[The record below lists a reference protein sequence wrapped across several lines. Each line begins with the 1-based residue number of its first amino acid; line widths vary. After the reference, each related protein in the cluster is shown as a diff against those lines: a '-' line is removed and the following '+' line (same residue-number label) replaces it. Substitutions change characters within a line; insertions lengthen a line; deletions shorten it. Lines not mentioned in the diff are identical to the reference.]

1 MGEKNMRNVLKNKSF
16 YIFILIFNSCSS
28 GSLEPEIDDGN
39 GNNGNEKEIVYPVS
53 ELNNYSSINKKTSW
67 YRTNMAFDQLF
78 DVPSSRF
85 RGFEK
90 DNNGDINLFVTGTY
104 NQNKVN
110 CCYYWND
117 LGQYLFTDLDG
128 DGTKDLWAYYW
139 KAPWPTNDNGLHLFV
154 GNVETNENYNLQTG
168 LTQVRKNVLSDF
180 DNDGKNEIT
189 LFSSGYDGD
198 PFPGDSL
205 GIFDLDS
212 KKYKYLTNDIGYF
225 HGGATGDVNNDGFED
240 IIAYSGGSALIPT
253 HPVFYQNDG
262 SGNFELNNDIFL
274 NFTDA
279 DNYYTVELFDID
291 NDGLLDLFLG
301 TRGLLLVIKNENG
314 IYDRSSG
321 INIQT
326 NSSLEVLDIDFFDF
340 DGDNIKEILVMNN
353 TNGYSGYS
361 LNLYKFTFQNNSD
374 ITSNYFDET
383 KLQGTSN
390 TWIKWLHVFDYDRD
404 GDLDIVGDGL
414 FGDINDNK
422 IHWKN
427 EIGKFKR
434 TITN

>member
-1 MGEKNMRNVLKNKSF
+1 MKKFFTLLTLVLF
-16 YIFILIFNSCSS
+16 SCSS
-28 GSLEPEIDDGN
+28 NSLDPEIDDGN

-53 ELNNYSSINKKTSW
+53 ELNNYLSINKKTSW
-67 YRTNMAFDQLF
+67 YRTNKAFDQLF
-78 DVPSSRF
+78 DVPSSRY

-154 GNVETNENYNLQTG
+154 GNVQTNENYNLQTG

-189 LFSSGYDGD
+189 LFSSGVDRD

-205 GIFDLDS
+205 GIFDVDS
-212 KKYKYLTNDIGYF
+212 KKYKYLKDDIGYF

-240 IIAYSGGSALIPT
+240 IIAYSGGSAVIPV

-262 SGNFELNNDIFL
+262 SGNFELKNEIFL

-301 TRGLLLVIKNENG
+301 TTGMLLVIKNENG

-326 NSSLEVLDIDFFDF
+326 DNNLEVMDIDFFDF
-340 DGDNIKEILVMNN
+340 DGDNVKEILVMNN
-353 TNGYSGYS
+353 VNRYSGYS
-361 LNLYKFTFQNNSD
+361 LNLYKFTFDNNSH
-374 ITSNYFDET
+374 ITSNYFDQT
-383 KLQGTSN
+383 KFEGNNS
-390 TWIKWLHVFDYDRD
+390 WIKWIHVFDYDKD

-414 FGDINDNK
+414 FGDINGNT
-422 IHWKN
+422 IYWKN
-427 EIGKFKR
+427 ESGNFKK
-434 TITN
+434 TIIY